1 MSRNDILNSLRE
13 TIEATKE
20 EVIASGTTQGYD
32 LGLILGKAEGH
43 VLGYAEGYFD
53 GQALG
58 ISEGKAQGELLK
70 AKEIA
75 VKLLATGLSKSEVA
89 EIVGLD
95 ESELDI
101 A

>member
-13 TIEATKE
+13 TIESTKE
-20 EVIASGTTQGYD
+20 EALAI
-32 LGLILGKAEGH
+32 GKAEGLAIGH
-43 VLGYAEGYFD
+43 AEGK
-53 GQALG
+53 
-58 ISEGKAQGELLK
+58 SEGRAEGELIK

-75 VKLLATGLSKSEVA
+75 AKLLATGLSKSEVA

-101 A
+101 V

>member
-13 TIEATKE
+13 TIESTKE
-20 EVIASGTTQGYD
+20 EALAI
-32 LGLILGKAEGH
+32 GKAEGK
-43 VLGYAEGYFD
+43 AE
-53 GQALG
+53 
-58 ISEGKAQGELLK
+58 GELLK

-101 A
+101 V

>member
-13 TIEATKE
+13 TIEATKKK
-20 EVIASGTTQGYD
+20 VIASSTTQGYD
-32 LGLILGKAEGH
+32 LGLILGKAEG
-43 VLGYAEGYFD
+43 YFD

-58 ISEGKAQGELLK
+58 ISAGKAQGELLK

-75 VKLLATGLSKSEVA
+75 VKLLATGISKSEVA